1 MCELIKR
8 FLPAFALLFSET
20 LVAQLRWVDVSRDYG
35 ELPATLKVYK
45 TSDSLN
51 GRPFIGYCV
60 IVPLKNRQI
69 EFTTQIGNGKRFKP
83 SEFFTAEASPIV
95 VVNGTFFSFHTNQNL
110 NTVIRNGEMVA
121 YNVNAV
127 KSQNSD
133 SFYYTTRSAIGIKR
147 NRKADV
153 AWLFTDSL
161 QRWPYAFEEQ
171 PIIAKGR
178 TPKPGINDLNT
189 LEAWS
194 RWRMQTAIG
203 GGPVLVKDHLLRV
216 TNKEEQMFVNGDKD
230 KHPRTAMGYTSDG
243 KLVILA
249 IQGRF
254 PGTAE
259 GATLE
264 EEGNI
269 LIDLGCVEALNL
281 DGGGSSC
288 LLVNGKETIK
298 PSDKEGQRAVP
309 AVFLIKVKK

>member
-1 MCELIKR
+1 MISLSVNLR
-8 FLPAFALLFSET
+8 
-20 LVAQLRWVDVSRDYG
+20 AQLRWVDVTSDFG
-35 ELPATLKVYK
+35 KLPSNLKVYR
-45 TSDSLN
+45 TTDSLA

-60 IVPLKNRQI
+60 IVPLKNKKV
-69 EFTTQIGNGKRFKP
+69 EFTTQVGNGKRFKP
-83 SEFFTAEASPIV
+83 TEYYLSEDSPLVII
-95 VVNGTFFSFHTNQNL
+95 NGTFFSFQTNQNL
-110 NTVIRNGEMVA
+110 NTVIRNGEIVA
-121 YNVNAV
+121 YNVTAV

-133 SFYYTTRSAIGIKR
+133 SFYYATRGAIGIKR

-161 QRWPYAFEEQ
+161 QRWPYAFQ
-171 PIIAKGR
+171 DRPIVAKGKN
-178 TPKPGINDLNT
+178 PKPTINDLNT
-189 LEAWS
+189 LDSWT
-194 RWRMQTAIG
+194 RWRMNTAIG
-203 GGPVLVKDHLLRV
+203 GGPVLVKDQTLMV

-243 KLVILA
+243 KLVLLA

-254 PGTAE
+254 PGIAE

-269 LIDLGCVEALNL
+269 LLDLGCVEALNL

-288 LLVNGKETIK
+288 LLINGKETIK

-309 AVFLIKVKK
+309 AVFIIHSKKKNKKRFPGNS